1 MKLLELM
8 EKRNKAINA
17 ARSFLDARREVSD
30 TLSDEDAATYDK
42 MEAHVTALSAEI
54 ERESKLSAIEN
65 SVLKPTSTPI
75 TGHPSPNQPES
86 AVSADAALS
95 EEVHHRA
102 TNEYK
107 ADFRNILRNQ
117 PPINNVLSTSPD
129 ADGGYLVPIEFER
142 QIVAGLQEANVIRT
156 IAKTIT
162 TAAERRIPIAATH
175 STAKWTAENAAITE
189 SDLKFAQKELDAY
202 KLTDL
207 IKVSIELLQDSMFNL
222 EAYIAAEFARAF
234 GVAEEQAFCVG
245 TGTGQPTGIF
255 TANGGEVGVTAS
267 GTTVTVD
274 NLIDLVY
281 SLKSP
286 YRKNAV
292 FLMKDITVSGIRK
305 LKDANG
311 AYLWQPSVQAG
322 EPDRLLGYPL
332 YTSPYVPAVEA
343 AALPVAFGDF
353 SNYWIADRLGR
364 TVQRLNELYA
374 GNGQTGF
381 LGVQRVDGKVIL
393 AEGIKLLKMSGGSG
407 G

>member
-1 MKLLELM
+1 
-8 EKRNKAINA
+8 
-17 ARSFLDARREVSD
+17 
-30 TLSDEDAATYDK
+30 
-42 MEAHVTALSAEI
+42 
-54 ERESKLSAIEN
+54 
-65 SVLKPTSTPI
+65 
-75 TGHPSPNQPES
+75 
-86 AVSADAALS
+86 
-95 EEVHHRA
+95 
-102 TNEYK
+102 
-107 ADFRNILRNQ
+107 
-117 PPINNVLSTSPD
+117 
-129 ADGGYLVPIEFER
+129 
-142 QIVAGLQEANVIRT
+142 
-156 IAKTIT
+156 
-162 TAAERRIPIAATH
+162 
-175 STAKWTAENAAITE
+175 
-189 SDLKFAQKELDAY
+189 
-202 KLTDL
+202 
-207 IKVSIELLQDSMFNL
+207 
-222 EAYIAAEFARAF
+222 
-234 GVAEEQAFCVG
+234 
-245 TGTGQPTGIF
+245 
-255 TANGGEVGVTAS
+255 
-267 GTTVTVD
+267 VTVD